1 MSRLIVLSNRAPSL
15 DGKRDAGGLVVALR
29 DALARQKGLWVG
41 ASPDPVAEPAQTLH
55 RHSREDFDVALFDLS
70 PADHE
75 GYYLGYSN
83 SVLWPVFHGRVDLAE
98 FKPGFF
104 EIYRDVAERIARLL
118 SAELAPD
125 DRIWVHDYQMLPVAK
140 ALRDLGHE
148 NTVGFFL
155 HIPVPPASA
164 FMAIPEHVE
173 VANWLCQYDLV
184 GLQTGRDV
192 SHFVDVMRQVLGGE
206 VLSDGRLSAGQRR
219 FEVGSHPISIDVA
232 EFSRMAEEEAA
243 NSEPPHMGRI
253 IGVDRLD
260 YSKGLPQ
267 RVEAYDKLLSNN
279 ASLRRQVHLLQVAPP
294 SRDSIKEYKET
305 SDTLDAMCGKVM
317 GHFAEPDWQPLT
329 YVKRAYGQ
337 PSLAGLFRMAR
348 IGLVTPLR
356 DGMNL
361 VAHEYVAS
369 QDPRDPGVLVLSRF
383 AGAAEIFDAA
393 LLVNPFDTDET
404 AEAMRL
410 ALVMPLEER
419 KARWEAL
426 FAAAKTYSIDNWAA
440 LYLDALSSRKGAGKA
455 KPSDP
460 ATLPDAGQ
468 IQSFFKD
475 LATVYEAVSAQSP
488 AP

>member
-29 DALARQKGLWVG
+29 DALAKQKGLWVG
-41 ASPDPVAEPAQTLH
+41 ASPDPVAEPSGSLH
-55 RHSREDFDVALFDLS
+55 HHSREDFDVALFDLS

-104 EIYRDVAERIARLL
+104 ETYREVAERIAGLL
-118 SAELAPD
+118 SSELAPD

-148 NTVGFFL
+148 NTIGFFL

-164 FMAIPEHVE
+164 FMAIPEHAE

-206 VLSDGRLSAGQRR
+206 VLSDGRVSAGQRR

-243 NSEPPHMGRI
+243 KTEAPHMARI

-267 RVEAYDKLLSNN
+267 RFRGYRHFLEQRTDMHGKVFLMQIAPPTREDVEAYQTIRDELEGLSG
-279 ASLRRQVHLLQVAPP
+279 
-294 SRDSIKEYKET
+294 SIN
-305 SDTLDAMCGKVM
+305 G
-317 GHFAEPDWQPLT
+317 
-329 YVKRAYGQ
+329 AYGDVDWV
-337 PSLAGLFRMAR
+337 PILYIHRNIPRAKLAGLFRQSR
-348 IGLVTPLR
+348 VCLVTPLL

-361 VAHEYVAS
+361 VAKEFIAA
-369 QDPRDPGVLVLSRF
+369 QDREDPGVLILSQF
-383 AGAAEIFDAA
+383 AGAAEEMDEA
-393 LLVNPFDTDET
+393 LIVNPHSVDEVADAIAT
-404 AEAMRL
+404 ALAMGK
-410 ALVMPLEER
+410 EER
-419 KARWEAL
+419 IERNEAL
-426 FAAAKTYSIDNWAA
+426 FARLAENDVSKWSRVYLGRLESIDRRNRR
-440 LYLDALSSRKGAGKA
+440 LEIERRQIMREFQAG
-455 KPSDP
+455 
-460 ATLPDAGQ
+460 
-468 IQSFFKD
+468 
-475 LATVYEAVSAQSP
+475 
-488 AP
+488 